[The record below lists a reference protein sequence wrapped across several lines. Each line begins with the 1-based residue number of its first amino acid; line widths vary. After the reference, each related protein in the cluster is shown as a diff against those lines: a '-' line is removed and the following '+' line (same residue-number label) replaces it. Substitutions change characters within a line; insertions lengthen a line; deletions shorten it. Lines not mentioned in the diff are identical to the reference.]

1 MASIELQQIHKWFD
15 TLHVINGVDLSIQK
29 GEFVVFVGPSGCGKS
44 TLLRIIAGLEDA
56 TYGSVLIDSEGCNWK
71 PSIGTEFSNGFSILC
86 LVPAYECKGKYWVC
100 SENSRG

>member
-15 TLHVINGVDLSIQK
+15 TLQVINGVDLSIQK

-56 TYGSVLIDSEGCNWK
+56 TYGSVLIDSKDVTGNL
-71 PSIGTEFSNGFSILC
+71 PSERSLAMVFQSYDL
-86 LVPAYECKGKYWVC
+86 
-100 SENSRG
+100 